1 MLPQHV
7 EETFLSSNISASA
20 CQELVTVYVSAWQCS
35 KTSGKVNL
43 LSRLTIK
50 GKNIFNLWNH
60 ENRNQRIWLGSD
72 RKIILQ
78 SKSRVTL
85 KTFQNQKPRIYSTKK
100 LSKLNWKWNER
111 INNDTVPRK
120 THLIVDQNCPHN
132 CIWLSNKTNPHLYY

>member
-50 GKNIFNLWNH
+50 GKTYLTC
-60 ENRNQRIWLGSD
+60 ETMRTETKELG
-72 RKIILQ
+72 
-78 SKSRVTL
+78 
-85 KTFQNQKPRIYSTKK
+85 
-100 LSKLNWKWNER
+100 
-111 INNDTVPRK
+111 
-120 THLIVDQNCPHN
+120 
-132 CIWLSNKTNPHLYY
+132 